1 VIAMGQKERRTVECA
16 GAIAMRARKTRGS
29 SFTWGRIACGAGGV
43 GLMSGEHMP
52 RESWCWWWSLVHD
65 MITDGAVRN
74 GLSGAFSFSK
84 EEGATGPD
92 AEA

>member
-1 VIAMGQKERRTVECA
+1 
-16 GAIAMRARKTRGS
+16 
-29 SFTWGRIACGAGGV
+29 
-43 GLMSGEHMP
+43 
-52 RESWCWWWSLVHD
+52 